1 MSYVTAIDLDVH
13 ARSIVAGGVAGG
25 CTHDMPAASAVCE
38 VARICGKL
46 DFAFLEEWPS
56 G

>member
-13 ARSIVAGGVAGG
+13 ARSIVAGG